1 MTSIAQHAYLRAIL
15 FPVFAGGIIFVAA
28 GRIDLPAVW
37 SVLAL
42 LGVFMVGMV
51 AVADPGMIRE
61 RVQPG
66 PGSQDRFTQPASVVL
81 LLAHWLVAGLDVGRF
96 QWSPVPPAVQIAGLI
111 GYAACLVMLLWCLR
125 VNRFY
130 SSVVR
135 VQSDRGHEPIT
146 VGPYA
151 IVRHPGYA
159 ASIVAALCG
168 GVALGSW
175 LAMVPVAIFVALF
188 VRRTLL
194 EDAMLVR
201 ELPGYAGYAK
211 TVRYRLLPGV
221 F

>member
-1 MTSIAQHAYLRAIL
+1 MTSIAQRAYLRAVL
-15 FPVFAGGIIFVAA
+15 FPSVAGGIIFVAA
-28 GRIDLPAVW
+28 GRINLPAVW
-37 SVLAL
+37 GVLAL

>member
-1 MTSIAQHAYLRAIL
+1 MPRVHAYLRAIL

-28 GRIDLPAVW
+28 GRVDLPAVW
-37 SVLAL
+37 GVLAL

-51 AVADPGMIRE
+51 TVADPGMIRE

-66 PGSQDRFTQPASVVL
+66 PGSQDRFTQPASIVL

-96 QWSPVPPAVQIAGLI
+96 QWSPVPPALQIAGLI
-111 GYAACLVMLLWCLR
+111 GYAACLAFVMWCLR

-159 ASIVAALCG
+159 ASIVAVFCG

-175 LAMVPVAIFVALF
+175 LAMIPVAAFVLLF